1 MHSALCDT
9 LPLPSVNHTFFLFL
23 LLWPYLSVKS
33 YFLKLYTVSIKFILA
48 PLKNISLY
56 YQLCGDFS
64 HFKAFW
70 LSGLD

>member
-1 MHSALCDT
+1 MDFALCDT
-9 LPLPSVNHTFFLFL
+9 LPLSSVNHTFFLFPL
-23 LLWPYLSVKS
+23 LLSYVSVKLD
-33 YFLKLYTVSIKFILA
+33 FLKLYPVYIKLILA